1 MNLATQMAS
10 PLARPPA
17 WRLFAVSVFLF
28 SMVFV
33 INPGGFHTDYGN
45 GGGRWEDRVDAY
57 SDRLVVNKV
66 LDDAY
71 GNGECRTGFMVFT
84 KGYQKG
90 DFSYYPDGTT
100 AYYSHFGLPAR
111 VLSFGRSVLGVHS
124 DHGMTRYLD
133 LARLLMVV
141 ATAAIL
147 ALFVTRLG
155 RECGTFSWFLAT
167 LLIASSAGLAIFSHN
182 LYFFIPALLLPFG
195 ISTLG
200 YGRLSRGALFLLILP
215 AAVLNFLCRYE
226 FTTTFA
232 VLATVPFFAF
242 RPNDSLADKLK
253 HAATAFVATIAGFVI
268 AFTIHI
274 GLAAQEL
281 GGIQAALFSVVERV
295 AYRTLSVEE
304 VVPPFSS
311 AFFGTLRTRW
321 SNSGLALPYSAV
333 SVSEI
338 GVLALYCVVPL
349 FLRPAGWRVFALW
362 GIGLFAYGSWY
373 VFAYQHIL
381 WHGMYD
387 WLIFSISIVPV
398 LAVFMARLGT
408 RLPPQV
414 KATVL
419 VLLVLAVFCHRFKVH
434 PPPDTLG
441 PAAAIP
447 PAGQRAEIVA
457 SDIPEQGWNR
467 GIRKERGRTNQFH
480 FTPDGNVDITPGTRL
495 FFAGSGWASVTAIVP
510 QKGSDGV
517 LSALVTTDRNL
528 WPARDGA
535 PNPIRVY

>member
-1 MNLATQMAS
+1 MNLTTQMAS
-10 PLARPPA
+10 PLARLPA
-17 WRLFAVSVFLF
+17 WRLFAVSVLVF
-28 SMVFV
+28 SMVFL

-71 GNGECRTGFMVFT
+71 GNGACRTGFMVFT
-84 KGYQKG
+84 KGYQTA
-90 DFSYYPDGTT
+90 DFSYYPDGIT

-111 VLSFGRSVLGVHS
+111 VLSFGRSVFGVQS
-124 DHGMTRYLD
+124 DLGMTRYLE

-155 RECGTFSWFLAT
+155 VECGTFSWFLAT
-167 LLIASSAGLAIFSHN
+167 LIIASSAGLAIFSHN

-195 ISTLG
+195 ISTVG

-215 AAVLNFLCRYE
+215 AAMLNFLCRYE

-242 RPNDSLADKLK
+242 RPNDSFRDKFKL
-253 HAATAFVATIAGFVI
+253 AATAFLATVAGFVI
-268 AFTIHI
+268 AFAIHI

-281 GGIQAALFSVVERV
+281 GGFQVSLISMAERV
-295 AYRTLSVEE
+295 AYRTLTVEE
-304 VVPPFSS
+304 VVPPFSP

-349 FLRPAGWRVFALW
+349 FVGERALRLRVVVCFRL
-362 GIGLFAYGSWY
+362 ST
-373 VFAYQHIL
+373 H
-381 WHGMYD
+381 
-387 WLIFSISIVPV
+387 PV
-398 LAVFMARLGT
+398 
-408 RLPPQV
+408 
-414 KATVL
+414 
-419 VLLVLAVFCHRFKVH
+419 
-434 PPPDTLG
+434 
-441 PAAAIP
+441 
-447 PAGQRAEIVA
+447 
-457 SDIPEQGWNR
+457 
-467 GIRKERGRTNQFH
+467 
-480 FTPDGNVDITPGTRL
+480 
-495 FFAGSGWASVTAIVP
+495 
-510 QKGSDGV
+510 
-517 LSALVTTDRNL
+517 
-528 WPARDGA
+528 ARD
-535 PNPIRVY
+535 V